1 VVAFPAQIV
10 VVAVETVG
18 GEGDGLMVIE
28 KLAVAGAHPPLAAML
43 FVTRYVPALLA
54 LKLISPVL
62 GLMNT
67 RPGVELNIPAL
78 APAGKIGN
86 TLLLPKQ
93 NKLVW

>member
-1 VVAFPAQIV
+1 MVAFPAQIV
-10 VVAVETVG
+10 AVETVG
-18 GEGDGLMVIE
+18 ANGDGLIVIE

-43 FVTRYVPALLA
+43 FVIRYVPAVLA

-78 APAGKIGN
+78 APAGKIGK
-86 TLLLPKQ
+86 TLLLPIQ
-93 NKLVW
+93 NKLLG